1 MIKNKDS
8 NLNISVPVSPGEL
21 IDKLTILE
29 IKSRRI
35 KNNQKLKTIRY
46 ELNLLKAI
54 LNRLLSENKSIS
66 EKVNTSR
73 KKLLEIN
80 KKLWDIE
87 NQIREKESSGTFDN
101 KFISLARAVYI
112 TNDKRSEIKNKINTL
127 FGAAIKE
134 IKEYSGY

>member
-35 KNNQKLKTIRY
+35 KNDQKLKTIRY

-66 EKVNTSR
+66 AKVNTSR

>member
-1 MIKNKDS
+1 MTKNKDS

>member
-1 MIKNKDS
+1 MTKNKDS
-8 NLNISVPVSPGEL
+8 KLNISVPVSPGEL

-66 EKVNTSR
+66 AKVNTSR

>member
-35 KNNQKLKTIRY
+35 KNDQKLKTIRY

-66 EKVNTSR
+66 AKVNTSR

-101 KFISLARAVYI
+101 KFRSLARAVYI

>member
-1 MIKNKDS
+1 MTKNKDS
-8 NLNISVPVSPGEL
+8 KLNISVPVSPGEL

-54 LNRLLSENKSIS
+54 LNRLLSENKNIAA
-66 EKVNTSR
+66 KVKASR

-80 KKLWDIE
+80 MKLWDIE

>member
-35 KNNQKLKTIRY
+35 KNDQKLKTIRY

>member
-1 MIKNKDS
+1 MKKPAEKITAVDDYIGNFS
-8 NLNISVPVSPGEL
+8 GE
-21 IDKLTILE
+21 
-29 IKSRRI
+29 
-35 KNNQKLKTIRY
+35 
-46 ELNLLKAI
+46 
-54 LNRLLSENKSIS
+54 
-66 EKVNTSR
+66 VR